1 MVHASCCS
9 AQTNH
14 QLISSSSVKQT
25 TSTRNLLSK
34 YIYCALRSRHKQR
47 SPTPLA
53 LQNGQAL
60 YDKIIA
66 VSEAD
71 EKQETETDS
80 KKEVEKAKKS
90 KNKHSYSGE
99 HLHYYW

>member
-1 MVHASCCS
+1 M
-9 AQTNH
+9 
-14 QLISSSSVKQT
+14 
-25 TSTRNLLSK
+25 
-34 YIYCALRSRHKQR
+34 
-47 SPTPLA
+47 A

-71 EKQETETDS
+71 EKQKIQTDL
-80 KKEVEKAKKS
+80 KDEDEKNKKS

-99 HLHYYW
+99 QSHH